1 MINWEKIHD
10 NFIMKHKNQV
20 LKEGVYYEKHH
31 IIPRHMGGN
40 NNPENLIKLD
50 LRQHTLIHYIL
61 FRQHRNLGNEIA
73 YKMKSGQ
80 TEEGN
85 KLRLKLAVENSI
97 EISRKRWIENPP
109 MKNPITKEKAFNTKR
124 KKYNGNFFSEKGQ
137 QLLKDLFIK
146 NVLNN
151 PEGIKK
157 AVETRVKNNQNRT
170 KEERSEVYGR
180 LDEKNGNFGKKRPD
194 ELAGNFG
201 KSKGTYRF
209 ISPNNEI
216 YEFSGIRKA
225 MTYFGIS
232 DSTIHRYENKG
243 KIETKV
249 RSDSKLNLNS
259 WEIIYIINENYGLD
273 NKTSKEKFLK

>member
-1 MINWEKIHD
+1 
-10 NFIMKHKNQV
+10 MKHKNQL
-20 LKEGVYYEKHH
+20 LKEGIYYEKHH

-40 NNPENLIKLD
+40 NDPENLIKLD

-61 FRQHRNLGNEIA
+61 WRQHRNLGNEIA

-85 KLRLKLAVENSI
+85 KLRVKLAVQNSV
-97 EISRKRWIENPP
+97 
-109 MKNPITKEKAFNTKR
+109 PITKKRFIENNPMKDPLKVKKSIETKKER
-124 KKYNGNFFSEKGQ
+124 YNGKYFSNEGQ

-157 AVETRVKNNQNRT
+157 AVETRVKNNQKRT
-170 KEERSEVYGR
+170 KEERSELYGKYG
-180 LDEKNGNFGKKRPD
+180 EKNGNFGKKRPD

-201 KSKGTYRF
+201 KSKGTYKF
-209 ISPNNEI
+209 VSPINEI
-216 YEFSGIRKA
+216 YEFDGIRKA
-225 MTYFGIS
+225 MSHFGIS

-243 KIETKV
+243 KIVTKV
-249 RSDSKLNLNS
+249 RSDSKLNLNG
-259 WEIIYIINENYGLD
+259 WEIIYIINEDYGLD
-273 NKTSKEKFLK
+273 YKTKKEK